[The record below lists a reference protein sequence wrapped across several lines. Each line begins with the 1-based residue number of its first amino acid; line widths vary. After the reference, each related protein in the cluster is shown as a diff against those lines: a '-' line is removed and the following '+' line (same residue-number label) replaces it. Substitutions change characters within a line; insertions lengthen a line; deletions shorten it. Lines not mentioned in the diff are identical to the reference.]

1 MRFKEWGKDK
11 KSFCMAV
18 SIILLGNLLG
28 IGIFIKEDKDRN
40 MEYLE
45 RNPYGEG
52 GYEETLLAKTQGK
65 TQEITVYV
73 EEKSYTEKEIEN
85 YMKEAKEELDKWL
98 KKVKKGGDA
107 FRFPTSLEGNPVQ
120 LSWSTGNPDLLSWE
134 GIPEEDV
141 SEEGESVEISALLSL
156 GERTEIWNEEV
167 TVYPPKLNER
177 EKMQK
182 EIQKEAELL
191 SENPSEPLY
200 LPKTLQGEEVRYRKT
215 GTETGGIIC
224 VLSLI
229 LGVGVYPLQ
238 KEKEKKQKELT
249 RKEMQRDYPD
259 IIQKLVLFLR
269 AGFTIRKALEKIA
282 EGYLRS
288 KEKYHA
294 KERRA
299 YEEIV
304 RTCREMQGGIY
315 EAEAYERFGTRCGI
329 SQYKILSVLL
339 VQNLKKGNQ
348 NLLELLER
356 EEAVAEDERKRSA
369 KVRGEE
375 ASTKLL
381 LPMVLQLIVVLMIL
395 MIPAFFS
402 FL

>member
-1 MRFKEWGKDK
+1 MTFKEWGKEK

-18 SIILLGNLLG
+18 SIILVGNLLG
-28 IGIFIKEDKDRN
+28 IGIFIKEEKERSR
-40 MEYLE
+40 EYLE

-52 GYEETLLAKTQGK
+52 AYEETLLAETQGK

-73 EEKSYTEKEIEN
+73 EEESYTEKEAEGYIE
-85 YMKEAKEELDKWL
+85 KAKKELDEWL
-98 KKVKKGGDA
+98 KKAKKGEND
-107 FRFPTSLEGNPVQ
+107 FRFPKALEGNPVKI
-120 LSWSTGNPDLLSWE
+120 SWSTGNPDILSWE
-134 GIPEEDV
+134 GISGENV
-141 SEEGESVEISALLSL
+141 SEKGESVEIVASISL
-156 GERTEIWNEEV
+156 GEVTEIWKEQII
-167 TVYPPKLNER
+167 VYPPKLNEK
-177 EKMQK
+177 EKMQR
-182 EIQKEAELL
+182 EVQKEAELL
-191 SENPSEPLY
+191 SENPSGPLY
-200 LPKTLQGEEVRYRKT
+200 LPQTLKGEEIHYKKT
-215 GTETGGIIC
+215 GAGTGGIIC
-224 VLSLI
+224 LLSLV
-229 LGVGVYPLQ
+229 LGLGVYPLQ
-238 KEKEKKQKELT
+238 KEKEKKQQELV

-259 IIQKLVLFLR
+259 IVQKLVLFLR

-282 EGYLRS
+282 DGYLRS
-288 KEKYHA
+288 REKYHT
-294 KERRA
+294 KERGA

-329 SQYKILSVLL
+329 SQYKVLSVLL

-395 MIPAFFS
+395 MIPAFLS
-402 FL
+402 FF

>member
-1 MRFKEWGKDK
+1 MTFKEWGKDK

-28 IGIFIKEDKDRN
+28 VGLFIKEEKEGDMK
-40 MEYLE
+40 YLE

-52 GYEETLLAKTQGK
+52 GYEETLLAETQGK

-73 EEKSYTEKEIEN
+73 EEKNYTEKETEGYI
-85 YMKEAKEELDKWL
+85 KEAKMELDKWL
-98 KKVKKGGDA
+98 KKVKKGGEELC
-107 FRFPTSLEGNPVQ
+107 FPKFLAENPVQ
-120 LSWSTGNPDLLSWE
+120 LSWSTGNPEILSWE
-134 GIPEEDV
+134 GVPGENV
-141 SEEGESVEISALLSL
+141 SEKGENVEIAAFLTL
-156 GERTEIWNEEV
+156 GDTTEVWREEV
-167 TVYPPKLNER
+167 TVYPSKLNER

-191 SENPSEPLY
+191 SANPSEPLY
-200 LPKTLQGEEVRYRKT
+200 LPQTLQGKEIRYRKA
-215 GTETGGIIC
+215 GTKTGGIIC
-224 VLSLI
+224 VLSLV
-229 LGVGVYPLQ
+229 LGLGVYPLQ
-238 KEKEKKQKELT
+238 KEKEKKKQELM

-288 KEKYHA
+288 KEKYHV
-294 KERRA
+294 KERNA

-315 EAEAYERFGTRCGI
+315 EAEAYERFGIRCGI

>member
-1 MRFKEWGKDK
+1 MMFKEWGKDK

-28 IGIFIKEDKDRN
+28 IGIFIKENKERS
-40 MEYLE
+40 MKYLE

-52 GYEETLLAKTQGK
+52 GYEETLLAETQGK

-73 EEKSYTEKEIEN
+73 EEKSYTEKETEN
-85 YMKEAKEELDKWL
+85 HMKAAKKELDKWL
-98 KKVKKGGDA
+98 KEVKKRGAD
-107 FRFPTSLEGNPVQ
+107 FRFPMSLEGNPVQ

-134 GIPEEDV
+134 GIPKEDV
-141 SEEGESVEISALLSL
+141 SEEGESVEIAALLSL
-156 GERTEIWNEEV
+156 GETTEIWKEEI

-200 LPKTLQGEEVRYRKT
+200 LPQTLQGEEVRYRKT

-224 VLSLI
+224 ILSLI

-238 KEKEKKQKELT
+238 KEKEKKQQELI

-282 EGYLRS
+282 DGYLRS

-294 KERRA
+294 KERNA

-315 EAEAYERFGTRCGI
+315 ESEAYERFGTRCGI

>member
-1 MRFKEWGKDK
+1 MMFKEWGKDK

-28 IGIFIKEDKDRN
+28 IGIFIKENKERS
-40 MEYLE
+40 MKYLE

-52 GYEETLLAKTQGK
+52 GYEETLLAETQGK

-73 EEKSYTEKEIEN
+73 EEKSYTEKETEN
-85 YMKEAKEELDKWL
+85 HMKAAKKELDKWL
-98 KKVKKGGDA
+98 KEVKKRGAD
-107 FRFPTSLEGNPVQ
+107 FRFPMSLEGNPVQ

-134 GIPEEDV
+134 GILKEDV
-141 SEEGESVEISALLSL
+141 SEEGESVEIAALLSL
-156 GERTEIWNEEV
+156 GETTEIWKEEI

-200 LPKTLQGEEVRYRKT
+200 LPQTLQGEEVRYRKT

-224 VLSLI
+224 ILSLI

-238 KEKEKKQKELT
+238 KEKEKKQQELI

-282 EGYLRS
+282 DGYLRS

-294 KERRA
+294 KERNA

-315 EAEAYERFGTRCGI
+315 ESEAYERFGTRCGI